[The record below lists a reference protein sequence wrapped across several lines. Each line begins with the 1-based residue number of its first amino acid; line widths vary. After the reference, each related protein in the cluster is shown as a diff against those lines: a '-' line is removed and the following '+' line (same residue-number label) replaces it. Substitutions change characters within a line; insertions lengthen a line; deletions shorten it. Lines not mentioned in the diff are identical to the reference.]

1 MALSDTI
8 ADMLTRVRNAA
19 RNKVE
24 RVDCRHSNIC
34 RGIAKVLKEEGY
46 INDFTVIE
54 DGRQGILRVNLKYGP
69 HGEPLFHLLKRESK
83 PGRRVYVHAAS
94 MPRPLAGLRL
104 FKPLQQIEPMPR
116 GCHTDDGITYRCGG
130 DREPCS
136 TDI

>member
-83 PGRRVYVHAAS
+83 PGRRVYVHAAT
-94 MPRPLAGLRL
+94 MPRPLAGLG
-104 FKPLQQIEPMPR
+104 IAIVSTPR
-116 GCHTDDGITYRCGG
+116 GVLSDRQARAQNVGG
-130 DREPCS
+130 EWLC
-136 TDI
+136 TVE